1 LSHAWVI
8 NSKPMG
14 LSYPTYKY
22 MDVKPELRA
31 RLQVD
36 WNVPVRWPLYVALL
50 LIVAVSLPAVR
61 TFYRE
66 RQ

>member
-1 LSHAWVI
+1 
-8 NSKPMG
+8 
-14 LSYPTYKY
+14 

-31 RLQVD
+31 RLQAD

-50 LIVAVSLPAVR
+50 LIVAVGLPAVR